1 MRTQVVA
8 RRIKWGILGLPLSGL
23 LYLGSLLIAGDYIDP
38 TADLQGFAEQVTSAR
53 THLVML
59 GDVIQPGTLLI
70 GAIALYAYL
79 ATGRAERWALGGL
92 VLFVVSAIAGA
103 TVGGSRAAAVPAPV
117 GE

>member
-59 GDVIQPGTLLI
+59 GDVI
-70 GAIALYAYL
+70 
-79 ATGRAERWALGGL
+79 
-92 VLFVVSAIAGA
+92 
-103 TVGGSRAAAVPAPV
+103 
-117 GE
+117 